1 MSANKMAPY
10 LNILHFNDNILCY
23 EYQKSGLNYF
33 RSDVP
38 AIKNENWQAIGE
50 ISGIKFDFCEVVK
63 DGKVVV

>member
-1 MSANKMAPY
+1 MSAKKMAPY
-10 LNILHFNDNILCY
+10 LNILHILCY
-23 EYQKSGLNYF
+23 EYQKSGLNNF